1 MPTTTLLPSDE
12 LTHVAEIDRC
22 LAALE
27 RCQEACG
34 RCADAWLSCSPLGSE
49 ALRCIRL
56 ILDCSDLC
64 AAAADLLPHVQEANP
79 VVLRSHLGACALAC
93 DRAVREA
100 ERAGSPQAQDCVET
114 CRRTARICRETIPLL
129 PTVAAAAA

>member
-1 MPTTTLLPSDE
+1 MLTSTLLPSAHV
-12 LTHVAEIDRC
+12 THLAEIDRC
-22 LAALE
+22 VAALE
-27 RCQEACG
+27 ECQAACG
-34 RCADAWLSCSPLGSE
+34 RCADAWLACSPLGSE

-64 AAAADLLPHVQEANP
+64 TTAGDLLPHVQEANP

-100 ERAGSPQAQDCVET
+100 ERSGSTHAQECIDT
-114 CRRTARICRETIPLL
+114 CRRTARICRDTIPLL
-129 PTVAAAAA
+129 PSATAAAA